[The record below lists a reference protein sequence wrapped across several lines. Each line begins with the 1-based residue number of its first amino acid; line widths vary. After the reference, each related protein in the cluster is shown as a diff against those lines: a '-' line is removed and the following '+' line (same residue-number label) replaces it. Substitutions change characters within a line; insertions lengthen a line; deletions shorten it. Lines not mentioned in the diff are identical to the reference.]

1 VPVVFSAAALLLSK
15 LTTALMHSPVLIYF
29 ILASVLA
36 AWVSDTISGL
46 LTLALGC
53 LEASFFVL
61 RPAQSIQVEHAGQ
74 LSRLGLLAGVA
85 LLVIYVLSR
94 LKAAQQEVA
103 HLASFPQLNP
113 NPIAETDLEGKITYV
128 NPVMLAR
135 FPDVVELQSRHPLL
149 ADWPAMVGRFG
160 VAGRKPISREVRVG
174 DSVIFQTIQKMPDQA
189 LVRFYSLDIT
199 ELKQVEEAL
208 RESEK
213 RYRLLFESIDEG
225 FCLIEVMFDENG
237 KPSDWRFLETNP
249 AFEKHN
255 GLHEAEGKTILEL
268 APNIE
273 KGWLEIYG
281 RVAITGEAVRF
292 VQRSEALGR
301 WFDLYAFRVGEP
313 EQRRVAVLFSN
324 ITSRMQTEAALR
336 ESEQRF
342 RTLVENVPQM
352 IWVAASETEFLYF
365 SPNWLEYTGTTLEEN
380 AKGGWDAVHPEDLPA
395 TLEKWRVAVSTRKIF
410 ETEYRLRRADGEYR
424 WHFARAVPTN
434 HPDSNRTLWFGT
446 TTDTQDQKH
455 AQELLLR
462 TEKLASVGRMAA
474 TVAHEINNPLAVVTN
489 LIYIALMDSNLPD
502 HVRKN
507 LETAERELDRVAHL
521 TRQTLGFYR
530 ENTAPMNVDIAA
542 LVTDV
547 LDLYRP
553 KLKDRKIRVEFE
565 EGTADLQV
573 YALAGE
579 IRQVVSNIIANAID
593 ACPLGGRVRVR
604 IRRVF
609 FNGRNSVRL
618 SFADTGDGIPPE
630 NLARIFEPFYTTKQA
645 VGTGLGLWVS
655 SEIIQRHQ
663 GSIRVRSQIGRGSV
677 FSIYLPL
684 AAHPIQQE
692 AA

>member
-1 VPVVFSAAALLLSK
+1 MLSK
-15 LTTALMHSPVLIYF
+15 LTTVLVHSPVLIYF

-36 AWVSDTISGL
+36 AWLSDSISGV
-46 LTLALGC
+46 LTLVLGC
-53 LEASFFVL
+53 LEASYFVL
-61 RPAQSIQVEHAGQ
+61 QPAQPIQVEHTGQ
-74 LSRLGLLAGVA
+74 LSRLGLLAAIA
-85 LLVIYVLSR
+85 LLVIFVLSR
-94 LKAAQQEVA
+94 LRSAQRQVE

-135 FPDVVELQSRHPLL
+135 FPDVVELQSQHPLL
-149 ADWPAMVGRFG
+149 ADWPSMVGRFG
-160 VAGRKPISREVRVG
+160 VAGRESTSREVNAG
-174 DSVIFQTIQKMPDQA
+174 DSVIFQTIHKLPNQA

-199 ELKQVEEAL
+199 ERKQVEEAL

-225 FCLIEVMFDENG
+225 FCLIEMMFDEGG
-237 KPSDWRFLETNP
+237 KPNNWRYLETNP

-255 GLHEAEGKTILEL
+255 GLYEAVGKTILEL
-268 APNIE
+268 TPNIE
-273 KGWLEIYG
+273 KRWLEIYG
-281 RVAITGEAVRF
+281 KVAITGEAVRF

-301 WFDLYAFRVGEP
+301 WFDLYAFRVGEA

-324 ITSRMQTEAALR
+324 ITNRVRIEEALR

-365 SPNWLEYTGTTLEEN
+365 SPNWLKYTGTTLEEN
-380 AKGGWDAVHPEDLPA
+380 ANGGWDAVHPEDRPA
-395 TLEKWRVAVSTRKIF
+395 TLQKWRTAVSTRNIF
-410 ETEYRLRRADGEYR
+410 ETEYRVRRADGEYR
-424 WHFARAVPTN
+424 WHFARAVSTEDPN
-434 HPDSNRTLWFGT
+434 SKHTLWFGT
-446 TTDTQDQKH
+446 TTDTQDQKR

-474 TVAHEINNPLAVVTN
+474 TVAHEINNPLAVITN
-489 LIYIALMDSNLPD
+489 LIYIALLDPGLPEQ
-502 HVRKN
+502 VRKN
-507 LETAERELDRVAHL
+507 LETAEQELDRVAHL

-530 ENTAPMNVDIAA
+530 ENTSPMNVDVAA
-542 LVTDV
+542 LVKDV

-565 EGTADLQV
+565 QGTHLQI
-573 YALAGE
+573 YALGGE

-604 IRRVF
+604 VRRVF
-609 FNGRNSVRL
+609 LNGRSSVRM
-618 SFADTGDGIPPE
+618 SFADTGDGIASE
-630 NLARIFEPFYTTKQA
+630 NLVRIFEPFYTTKQA

-663 GSIRVRSQIGRGSV
+663 GRIRVRSRVGQGSV

-684 AAHPIQQE
+684 VAHPNEQE